1 MSFTITKTVGSVTIG
16 VEADKM
22 TDAFKDLSSLEEV
35 FGISSCGKCGGEG
48 LTHVVR
54 KDTEENEYYELRCT
68 NRDCRAKLAFG
79 VHKKGGGIFPKR
91 KDKDDKWLPDG
102 GWMKW
107 DKTQNKVV

>member
-16 VEADKM
+16 VEADKT

-35 FGISSCGKCGGEG
+35 FGISCCGKCACED

-54 KDTEENEYYELRCT
+54 KDAEENEYYELRCT

-79 VHKKGGGIFPKR
+79 LHKKGGGMYPKR

-102 GWMKW
+102 GWMRW
-107 DKTQNKVV
+107 DKSQNKEV

>member
-1 MSFTITKTVGSVTIG
+1 MSFTITKTVGSITIG

-22 TDAFKDLSSLEEV
+22 TDAFKDLSNLEEV
-35 FGISSCGKCGGEG
+35 FGVSTCGKCGCED

-107 DKTQNKVV
+107 DAEKKKEV

>member
-35 FGISSCGKCGGEG
+35 FGISCCGKCGCED

-68 NRDCRAKLAFG
+68 NRDCRAKLSFG

-107 DKTQNKVV
+107 DAEKKKEI

>member
-16 VEADKM
+16 VEADKT

-35 FGISSCGKCGGEG
+35 FGISCCGKCACED
-48 LTHVVR
+48 LSHVVR
-54 KDTEENEYYELRCT
+54 KDAEENEYYELRCT

-79 VHKKGGGIFPKR
+79 LHKKGGGMYPKR

-102 GWMKW
+102 GWMRW
-107 DKTQNKVV
+107 DADKKKEV

>member
-1 MSFTITKTVGSVTIG
+1 MSFTITKTVGSITIG

-22 TDAFKDLSSLEEV
+22 TDAFKDLSNLEEV
-35 FGISSCGKCGGEG
+35 FGVSTCGKCGCED

-54 KDTEENEYYELRCT
+54 KDTEENEYYELLCT

-102 GWMKW
+102 GWMRW
-107 DKTQNKVV
+107 DADKKKEV

>member
-16 VEADKM
+16 VEADKT

-35 FGISSCGKCGGEG
+35 FGISCCGKCACED

-54 KDTEENEYYELRCT
+54 KDAEENEYYELRCT

-79 VHKKGGGIFPKR
+79 LHKKGGGMYPKR

-102 GWMKW
+102 GWMRW
-107 DKTQNKVV
+107 DADKKKEV

>member
-1 MSFTITKTVGSVTIG
+1 MSFRITKTVGSVTIG

-35 FGISSCGKCGGEG
+35 FGISCCGKCGCED

-91 KDKDDKWLPDG
+91 KDKDEKWLPDG

-107 DKTQNKVV
+107 DKAQNKEV

>member
-16 VEADKM
+16 VEAEKM
-22 TDAFKDLSSLEEV
+22 TDAFKDLSNLEEV
-35 FGISSCGKCGGEG
+35 FGISCCGKCGCED

-68 NRDCRAKLAFG
+68 NKNCRAKLSFG

-107 DKTQNKVV
+107 DAEKKKEV